1 MLKFALIAIASLGTP
16 PAAVVHPGHGK
27 PGDGFSLVHYLT
39 EPVHLLGV
47 VALVLVVVLATAF
60 LRRRARTAAMRA
72 MQ

>member
-1 MLKFALIAIASLGTP
+1 VLKFALFAIASLGTP

-27 PGDGFSLVHYLT
+27 PWDGFSLVHYLT

-47 VALVLVVVLATAF
+47 VALVLVATAF